1 MPTRLITAPLEE
13 PVTLAQAKAHLRK
26 TTSEE
31 DAQIMAKIFAA
42 REHAETF
49 TRRALVTQT
58 WELLLDRFPSGRE
71 IELPF
76 PPLQSV
82 TSVKY
87 LDTNAAEQTFAAAS
101 YHVDAASTPGRVVL
115 ASTASWPSTAER
127 PNAVTVR
134 FVAGYG
140 GMAAVPFT
148 MKAAILL
155 LVGHL
160 FEHRE
165 ENQDF
170 PVHAMPLGVERLLW
184 SDRIVRL

>member
-1 MPTRLITAPLEE
+1 MPTRLITAPLDE
-13 PVTLAQAKAHLRK
+13 PVTLLQAKQHLRE
-26 TTSEE
+26 TLSDQ
-31 DAQIMAKIFAA
+31 DANILAAMYAA
-42 REHAETF
+42 REHAESF
-49 TRRALVTQT
+49 TGRALCTQT
-58 WELLLDRFPSGRE
+58 WELLLDSFPSSRE

-87 LDTNAAEQTFAAAS
+87 IDTDDVEQTFAAAN
-101 YHVDAASTPGRVVL
+101 YHVDAASTPGRVRL
-115 ASTASWPSTAER
+115 KPTASWPSIADQ

-148 MKAAILL
+148 IKAAILL
-155 LVGHL
+155 VVGHL

-170 PVHAMPLGVERLLW
+170 AVHEMPLGAERLLW
-184 SDRIVRL
+184 PHRIVRL

>member
-1 MPTRLITAPLEE
+1 MPTRLVTPPPEE
-13 PVTLAQAKAHLRK
+13 PVTLAQAKAHLNEP
-26 TTSEE
+26 TGQ
-31 DAQIMAKIFAA
+31 DANILAA
-42 REHAETF
+42 VHAASEHAETF
-49 TRRALVTQT
+49 TGRALVTQT
-58 WELLLDRFPSGRE
+58 WDLLMDRFPAGRE

-87 LDTNAAEQTFAAAS
+87 IDPDGAEQTFAAAS
-101 YHVDAASTPGRVVL
+101 YHVDAASTPGRL
-115 ASTASWPSTAER
+115 RLKPTASWPSIDEQ

-148 MKAAILL
+148 IKAAILL
-155 LVGHL
+155 IVGHL
-160 FEHRE
+160 FAHRE

-170 PVHAMPLGVERLLW
+170 QVHEMPMGAERLLW
-184 SDRIVRL
+184 PHRIVRL

>member
-1 MPTRLITAPLEE
+1 MTTRLVTAPAEE
-13 PVTLAQAKAHLRK
+13 PVTLAQARAHLQEPP
-26 TTSEE
+26 TSQ
-31 DAQIMAKIFAA
+31 DAQILAMAFAA

-49 TRRALVTQT
+49 TGRALVTQT

-87 LDTNAAEQTFAAAS
+87 IDPDGAEQTFAS
-101 YHVDAASTPGRVVL
+101 SNYHVDAAATPGRL
-115 ASTASWPSTAER
+115 RLKSTASWPAIAEQ

-148 MKAAILL
+148 IKAAILL
-155 LVGHL
+155 VVGHL
-160 FEHRE
+160 FAHRE

-170 PVHAMPLGVERLLW
+170 AVHAMPLGAERLLW
-184 SDRIVRL
+184 PHRIVRL

>member
-1 MPTRLITAPLEE
+1 MPTRIVAAPLEE
-13 PVTLAQAKAHLRK
+13 PVSLAQAKAHLRV
-26 TTSEE
+26 TVADE
-31 DAQIMAKIFAA
+31 DAQVLAAIFAA

-49 TRRALVTQT
+49 TGRAFVTQT
-58 WELLLDRFPSGRE
+58 WELLLDAFPAGRE

-87 LDTNAAEQTFAAAS
+87 IDPDGAEQTFAAAN
-101 YHVDAASTPGRVVL
+101 YHVDAVSTPGRVRL
-115 ASTASWPSTAER
+115 KPTAFWPSIADQ

-140 GMAAVPFT
+140 GTAAVPFT
-148 MKAAILL
+148 IKAAILL
-155 LVGHL
+155 VVGHL

-170 PVHAMPLGVERLLW
+170 AVHAMPLGAERLLW
-184 SDRIVRL
+184 PHRIVRL